1 MSNKHSKYIIGL
13 SLIEILIGIIIT
25 SIMMAAMYTSY
36 SVVNQ
41 SYNQVSEKAK
51 ISKSS
56 RDLVSMLMRDIRMSG
71 FRYYAGSFEIS
82 KYGNDTTSTCSA
94 PGMVLPKLSYLVF
107 QDGFDQ
113 GANIDFDDDRSH
125 NPIVIR
131 RNTLGPNRITDTRGS
146 SGVTGDTDLCCDQIQ
161 IVYEDFN
168 QNDLLQP
175 YKKYRITYFGKK
187 TAEDSVE
194 TPNGLKSINRYGVY
208 KLIQGW
214 NKKGLAQLIVLFQLQ
229 EVG

>member
-1 MSNKHSKYIIGL
+1 
-13 SLIEILIGIIIT
+13 
-25 SIMMAAMYTSY
+25 
-36 SVVNQ
+36 
-41 SYNQVSEKAK
+41 
-51 ISKSS
+51 
-56 RDLVSMLMRDIRMSG
+56 
-71 FRYYAGSFEIS
+71 
-82 KYGNDTTSTCSA
+82 
-94 PGMVLPKLSYLVF
+94 MVLPKLSYLVF

-113 GANIDFDDDRSH
+113 GANIEFDDDRSH

-175 YKKYRITYFGKK
+175 YKNIGSHILEKK
-187 TAEDSVE
+187 L
-194 TPNGLKSINRYGVY
+194 LKIVLKLLMVLNRLIDMEFINLY
-208 KLIQGW
+208 KDG